1 MGLLDDRA
9 GLVTGAASGIGR
21 ASALAFAAEGAKVA
35 VSDID
40 DRAGEETVE
49 LIRAAGGEAFY
60 LHADASSE
68 PDVAAL
74 VAAVVERYG
83 RLDWA
88 HNNAGVG
95 SPVVPVV
102 EQTGEWFN
110 DVLRLDLVG
119 MMFALKHEVAQM
131 LAQGQGGAI
140 VNTASNAGLI
150 GVVGMSPYVAAKAG
164 LIGLTRTAALE
175 SAAFGIRVN
184 ALCPGMV
191 ATPAVAAWALEVPEH
206 AKAVEASIPMQ
217 RISTPEEQANVAVFL
232 CSDKASYI
240 TGVALSVDG
249 GQMVS

>member
-35 VSDID
+35 VSDIN

-60 LHADASSE
+60 VHADASSE

-95 SPVVPVV
+95 SPAVPVV

-110 DVLRLDLVG
+110 DVLGLDLVG

-175 SAAFGIRVN
+175 NAAFGIRVN

-191 ATPAVAAWALEVPEH
+191 ATPAVAAWALEVPEQ

>member
-9 GLVTGAASGIGR
+9 GLVTGAGSGIGR
-21 ASALAFAAEGAKVA
+21 ASARAFAAEGAKVA

-40 DRAGEETVE
+40 DHAGRETVE
-49 LIRAAGGEAFY
+49 LIRASGGEAFY
-60 LHADASSE
+60 VHADASSE
-68 PDVAAL
+68 PEVEAL

-95 SPVVPVV
+95 SPVAPVV
-102 EQTGEWFN
+102 EQKLEWFN
-110 DVLRLDLVG
+110 AVLGLDLLG

-131 LAQGQGGAI
+131 LAQGHGGAI

-164 LIGLTRTAALE
+164 VIGLTRTVALE
-175 SAAFGIRVN
+175 NAAFGIRVN
-184 ALCPGMV
+184 ALCPGIV
-191 ATPAVAAWALEVPEH
+191 GTPAVEAWVREVPEQ

-217 RISTPEEQANVAVFL
+217 RISTPEEQADVAVFL

-249 GQMVS
+249 GQMIG